1 MNVDFCVEMYDS
13 VLDKS
18 NLPLS
23 NTMGALGPIRIAIA
37 PAPPVGLALPSAYTA
52 MSPATTNA

>member
-1 MNVDFCVEMYDS
+1 MYDK
-13 VLDKS
+13 VQKINK

-23 NTMGALGPIRIAIA
+23 NTMGALGPMRIAIA

-52 MSPATTNA
+52 ISPATTNA